1 MTKRTKLWLSSL
13 AIYSLFLFWYTDF
26 SGPLSDEEVDHFVAT
41 LNERNSNPETIA
53 YIERFLRNDTGR
65 QFLMLNNLD
74 MADNPPDVE
83 GAELGESANQLMN
96 RYMEHMYPELFKRS
110 SHLVIFGQAVYSALD
125 MVGIENAT
133 EMKKWSDGAL
143 FRYRSRRTFMDIV
156 ANPNIEGR
164 HEFKLAALDKTIA
177 YPIETSI
184 YFGDMRLLFG
194 LILLTLTALL
204 DNIRLARGRTG

>member
-41 LNERNSNPETIA
+41 LNERNSTPETIA

-96 RYMEHMYPELFKRS
+96 RYMEHMYPELFKRA
-110 SHLVIFGQAVYSALD
+110 SHPVIFGQAVYSALD

-177 YPIETSI
+177 YPIETSL